1 MTATIFSALGM
12 AAIVLAAVGI
22 YGVMSFSVS
31 QRTVEFGVRMA
42 LGAGTAPILSMV
54 LKQGARQIPLGL
66 SLGLAVSLAIA
77 TIGRDGIASMLFD
90 VSAPDPVT
98 HVAVFALVTVIS
110 LFSVFVPAQR
120 ATRVRPMV
128 ALRAE

>member
-1 MTATIFSALGM
+1 M
-12 AAIVLAAVGI
+12 AIILAAVGI
-22 YGVMSFSVS
+22 YGVMAFSVS

-42 LGAGTAPILSMV
+42 LGAGASGILAMV
-54 LKQGARQIPLGL
+54 LKQGARQIALGL
-66 SLGLAVSLAIA
+66 SLGLAIALAIA
-77 TIGRDGIASMLFD
+77 TVGRDGISSILFG
-90 VSAPDPVT
+90 VSALDPVT
-98 HVAVFALVTVIS
+98 YVAVFGLVTLIS